1 MNPSDSTMWWL
12 ITGALVAFELLTGT
26 FYMLMLA
33 LGAVG
38 GAVAAHLG
46 LPVSGQIVSAA
57 VIGGGAVAIWH
68 FRRSRQPAGQPASSN
83 PDVNIDIGSRVHV
96 AEWRP
101 DGSARVSFRGADW
114 DARHAGGGPAMAGEH
129 RIRAIEGN
137 CLLLERQ

>member
-1 MNPSDSTMWWL
+1 MNPSDSTLWWL

-26 FYMLMLA
+26 FYLLMFA

-38 GAVAAHLG
+38 GALAAHLG
-46 LPVSGQIVSAA
+46 LSVSGQIVCAA

-68 FRRSRQPAGQPASSN
+68 FRRSRQPPGQPASSN
-83 PDVNIDIGSRVHV
+83 PDVNIDIGSRVLV

-114 DARHAGGGPAMAGEH
+114 DARHVGGGPAMAGEH